1 MTDQG
6 NAMTTSPTTLSSAH
20 AATPGALPGLALCV
34 LLASFGASSANVALP
49 ALQRAFGAGFAAVQW
64 IVLAYLL
71 AATAAAVGAGRL
83 GDMIGRRRVLLGGI
97 ALFAA
102 ASVMCALAPGLPV
115 LVAGRALQGLGAAV
129 MLSLGMA
136 LAAAG
141 RQRSGTGRA
150 MGLLGSMSAVGTA
163 LGPALGGLLLAGPGW
178 RAVFAAMLP
187 AALLAFALARRLPPD
202 APARAAA
209 RFDLNSLLLLVAAL
223 LAFALACTDASPAV
237 RGALLGAS
245 ALAGILFMRAQ
256 ARTPAP
262 LVPPALLR
270 DPVLAPGF
278 AMTALA
284 MALMMA
290 TMLVGPFYLGRALGL
305 PAGAVGM
312 TLAVG
317 PLVAA
322 LAGVP
327 AGRIVD
333 RHGTRA
339 AGAAGLTAMTL
350 GAFLL
355 ALLPVRAGVAGWIV
369 PLAVLTA
376 GYALFQAANNTAVM
390 DAAGDA
396 RRGVVAGLA
405 NLARQLGLIAGSAL
419 LGAVFAP
426 GATGTAQDAA
436 AAMHATFAVAALLP
450 LLALGVSW
458 LGRPPRR

>member
-1 MTDQG
+1 M
-6 NAMTTSPTTLSSAH
+6 ATSQTTLSSAH
-20 AATPGALPGLALCV
+20 AAAPGALPGLALCV
-34 LLASFGASSANVALP
+34 LLSSFGASSANVALP
-49 ALQRAFGAGFAAVQW
+49 ALQRAFGADFAAVQW

-97 ALFAA
+97 ALFTA

-115 LVAGRALQGLGAAV
+115 HVAGRALQGLGAAV

-136 LAAAG
+136 LAAG
-141 RQRSGTGRA
+141 GQQQGGTGRA

-187 AALLAFALARRLPPD
+187 AALLAFPLARRLPPD

-209 RFDLNSLLLLVAAL
+209 RFDLAGLLLLVAAL
-223 LAFALACTDASPAV
+223 LAFALACTGAGPAM

-245 ALAGILFMRAQ
+245 ALAGILFV
-256 ARTPAP
+256 RTQGRTQAP

-270 DPVLAPGF
+270 DPVLASGF

-305 PAGAVGM
+305 SEGAVGM

-322 LAGVP
+322 LTGVP
-327 AGRIVD
+327 AGRLVD
-333 RHGTRA
+333 RHGTRV
-339 AGAAGLTAMTL
+339 AGSAGLAAMAL
-350 GAFLL
+350 GAGLL
-355 ALLPVRAGVAGWIV
+355 ALLPVRVGVVGWIV

-396 RRGVVAGLA
+396 RRGVVAGLL
-405 NLARQLGLIAGSAL
+405 NLARQLGLIAGSSL

-426 GATGTAQDAA
+426 GARGTAQDAA
-436 AAMHATFAVAALLP
+436 AAMHATFAVGALLP
-450 LLALGVSW
+450 LLALGASW
-458 LGRPPRR
+458 LGRRARRSA